1 MKYTGCRSLSALSRG
16 ETPGPENSI
25 GKLVGASKLQDMSSF
40 AMDLL
45 ELSGAV
51 RDREFAIDEGLY
63 PDVFMNDPGSRIA
76 GGSDEIMLN
85 ILAERVLGMPQD
97 IRPDKGIPFSEIP
110 TGSNN

>member
-1 MKYTGCRSLSALSRG
+1 MIEDANVRAKLTTWYCQEAGLKYTGYRSLSALSRG

-51 RDREFAIDEGLY
+51 RDREFVIDEGLY
-63 PDVFMNDPGSRIA
+63 PDVFMNAPGSRIC
-76 GGSDEIMLN
+76 GWFG
-85 ILAERVLGMPQD
+85 
-97 IRPDKGIPFSEIP
+97 
-110 TGSNN
+110 